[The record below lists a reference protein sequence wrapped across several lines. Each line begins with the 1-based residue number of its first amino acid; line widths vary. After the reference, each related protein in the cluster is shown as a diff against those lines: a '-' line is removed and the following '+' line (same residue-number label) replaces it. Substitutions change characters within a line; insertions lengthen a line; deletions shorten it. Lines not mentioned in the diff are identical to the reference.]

1 MLVAVLW
8 SPAEQGGGEGR
19 GTREAVWTSGSW
31 TGSWLL
37 PCRWGVFIRTL
48 LHLLP
53 YWAVHK
59 FLCSTTVPN
68 EDPGRRPAPFADY
81 IGLFTPF
88 ATPNTHKILIGC
100 NHSQAQD
107 KSPNVYAALSPTG
120 REP

>member
-8 SPAEQGGGEGR
+8 NSAEQGGGEGA
-19 GTREAVWTSGSW
+19 GAHNAVWTSGRWS
-31 TGSWLL
+31 GRGSDSWLL
-37 PCRWGVFIRTL
+37 PCGWGMFIRNL

-53 YWAVHK
+53 YWVHRSS
-59 FLCSTTVPN
+59 CSTTVPS
-68 EDPGRRPAPFADY
+68 EDPGRRPAPSADY

-107 KSPNVYAALSPTG
+107 KKP
-120 REP
+120 